1 MNKIDTKRYISK
13 FIINKNT
20 RFFTL
25 KKSERRNDRKNTRK
39 KLSEIDTRYID
50 QWDDGEDQH
59 IVRGTN

>member
-1 MNKIDTKRYISK
+1 MSRTNRRRESDEVV
-13 FIINKNT
+13 NT
-20 RFFTL
+20 NRAS

>member
-1 MNKIDTKRYISK
+1 MSRTNRRRESDEVV
-13 FIINKNT
+13 NT
-20 RFFTL
+20 NRAS
-25 KKSERRNDRKNTRK
+25 KKSERRNDRKNVKK

>member
-1 MNKIDTKRYISK
+1 MSRTNRRREADEVV
-13 FIINKNT
+13 NT
-20 RFFTL
+20 NRAS

-50 QWDDGEDQH
+50 QWDDGEEQH

>member
-1 MNKIDTKRYISK
+1 MSRTNRSRESDEVV
-13 FIINKNT
+13 NT
-20 RFFTL
+20 NRAS
-25 KKSERRNDRKNTRK
+25 KKSERRNDRKNVKK